1 MGYTLIPDTIKTEDD
16 LIKYYKDGNHPK
28 VGGTRYIYT
37 TNSLVIT
44 DYLFLYIIKRLFNA
58 LNALLNAF
66 ALLGY
71 LNIAPILLYI
81 VLDRVPIEAQ
91 EKRLI

>member
-37 TNSLVIT
+37 TKDKIGKLNKVLVYSFYMYNKIAFIT
-44 DYLFLYIIKRLFNA
+44 LAGIITFYEIKMNHMC
-58 LNALLNAF
+58 NLL
-66 ALLGY
+66 
-71 LNIAPILLYI
+71 
-81 VLDRVPIEAQ
+81 
-91 EKRLI
+91 